1 MVKLLEKRTKMPV
14 WKRNLYAVWMTQFM
28 SLLGFAFGVPI
39 LPYFIQ
45 ELGVVSPDAIKLY
58 TGLMSAIPA
67 VALGLMAPVWGAAAD
82 RFGKKIMMIRAMGFA
97 FLVLLF
103 LGLSQNIT
111 QILVIRFFQ
120 GILTGTVTASY
131 ALIAAGTP
139 DDKMSYALG
148 IISSSIFI
156 GNSAGLVLGGIAADI
171 FGYRLSFIIGAVIM
185 LIGFLWTLLAV
196 KEIKSTK
203 QPDTVEAGH
212 KKGSWFSRNR
222 IFLPVIFTVL
232 PLIFIIR
239 VGRTLTNP
247 YIPIYIQE
255 VRGVM
260 EGSATVSGIIRAISS
275 IAVAVAG
282 VFLARLGDRNNKI
295 KLSAVFMGL
304 GAIVAIPM
312 FFTDNLI
319 VFTIFHTLVFLAI
332 GGVEPLLNS
341 RASVSIP
348 SEKRGVL
355 FGIIAMTGSFGW
367 AVSPAIGSFVSIRFS
382 TNAIFLA
389 FSLLLAIGAAASF
402 AVYFR
407 EKQKKQIKPKTDI

>member
-1 MVKLLEKRTKMPV
+1 
-14 WKRNLYAVWMTQFM
+14 
-28 SLLGFAFGVPI
+28 
-39 LPYFIQ
+39 
-45 ELGVVSPDAIKLY
+45 
-58 TGLMSAIPA
+58 
-67 VALGLMAPVWGAAAD
+67 
-82 RFGKKIMMIRAMGFA
+82 
-97 FLVLLF
+97 
-103 LGLSQNIT
+103 
-111 QILVIRFFQ
+111 
-120 GILTGTVTASY
+120 
-131 ALIAAGTP
+131 
-139 DDKMSYALG
+139 
-148 IISSSIFI
+148 
-156 GNSAGLVLGGIAADI
+156 
-171 FGYRLSFIIGAVIM
+171 
-185 LIGFLWTLLAV
+185 
-196 KEIKSTK
+196 
-203 QPDTVEAGH
+203 
-212 KKGSWFSRNR
+212 
-222 IFLPVIFTVL
+222 VL